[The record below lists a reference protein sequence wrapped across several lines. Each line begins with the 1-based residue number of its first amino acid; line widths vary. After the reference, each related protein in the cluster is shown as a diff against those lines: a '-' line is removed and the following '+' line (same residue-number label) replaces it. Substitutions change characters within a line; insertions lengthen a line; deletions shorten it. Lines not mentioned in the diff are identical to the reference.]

1 MIPEASIA
9 QAWGA
14 PPQANDG
21 QYNLL
26 NKSPENVQAQIAA
39 FGEQQS
45 VVVGTTPILVDLAS
59 YSGGT
64 NPKFLDQGVSLEIDA
79 RDADVYIRCR
89 GDNGAAATSSTNG
102 RRIMCAAKNA
112 EPKVFWIPGATMY
125 RYMDIVSSA
134 PNTTVVWRRTNEPR
148 IRG

>member
-1 MIPEASIA
+1 MIPEASIQ

-21 QYNLL
+21 QYNLAGT
-26 NKSPENVQAQIAA
+26 SPENYQAQIAK

-45 VVVGTTPILVDLAS
+45 ISVGTSPILVDVTQFT
-59 YSGGT
+59 GGS
-64 NPKFLDQGVSLEIDA
+64 NPKFLDQGLSLEIDA
-79 RDADVYIRCR
+79 RDFDVYVRFR
-89 GDNGAAATSSTNG
+89 GDTGAAGTSPANG

-112 EPKVFWIPGATMY
+112 EPKVFWLPGAMY

-134 PNTTVVWRRTNEPR
+134 PATTVTFRRVSEPR
-148 IRG
+148 TRM